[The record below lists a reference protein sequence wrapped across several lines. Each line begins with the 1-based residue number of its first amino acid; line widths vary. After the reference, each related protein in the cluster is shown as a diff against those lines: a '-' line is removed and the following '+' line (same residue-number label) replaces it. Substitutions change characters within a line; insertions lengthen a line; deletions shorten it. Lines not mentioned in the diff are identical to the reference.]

1 MGNKILVNI
10 NTSMEIDEDSLRLSP
25 EHREEDIQDQIK
37 WAIQRVQNGSD
48 ERVSWS
54 IDYYLNENMPT
65 WLENLKTNKGTPGK
79 LFTDDEMNNPEGI
92 SDEASERAYKEWI
105 SILDAMI
112 AGFKSAKEIEE
123 NWIPKTE
130 DNELWKSYNK
140 GMDLFKEYYFSLWD

>member
-1 MGNKILVNI
+1 MGNKIKVRIECDL
-10 NTSMEIDEDSLRLSP
+10 EIDEDSIRQSP
-25 EHREEDIQDQIK
+25 ENHNEDIQDQIK